1 MTDHYINFDKELGM
15 NANTKL
21 IDVIKQV
28 GYDDELIITM
38 EGNDAAQS
46 DYLFD
51 ILRNHGFDVLPKG
64 GHKENTYHIIA
75 HRKKKANR

>member
-1 MTDHYINFDKELGM
+1 MIDHYINYDKELGM

-21 IDVIKQV
+21 IDLLKDV
-28 GYDDELIITM
+28 GDDEELIITM

-51 ILRNHGFDVLPKG
+51 ILKKNGFEVLPKG
-64 GHKENTYHIIA
+64 GHDDNKYHIIA
-75 HRKKKANR
+75 HRKRV